1 MTPRALLHRLEAALA
16 RAALALVAR
25 LRPDTASD
33 IGGAL
38 ARAVGPLLPVSR
50 IADANLRRALPALDA
65 AARRRVI
72 RGVWDNLGRT
82 IGEFPHV
89 RMLGP
94 TEAGPGWELHGQ
106 DNVDAVLASGRPVIA
121 FSGHIANWELNAAA
135 GNVVFRRIL
144 GIFYR
149 AAANPLVDALVV
161 ELRNARGAPHFP
173 KGTQGARAAMAHL
186 RQGGSLGM
194 LVDQK
199 MNDGIPVEFFGRP
212 AMTAPA
218 AAAMAQRFGCLLVP
232 CHMERLGPARFRFIV
247 EPPFMVADSGDRHA
261 DIADATRRMNA
272 CLERWITARPQ
283 EWLWLHRRWPKE
295 PT

>member
-1 MTPRALLHRLEAALA
+1 MMLRPLLHHLEAALA
-16 RAALALVAR
+16 QAALTLVAW
-25 LRPDTASD
+25 LPPAAASA

-38 ARAVGPLLPVSR
+38 ARTIGPLLPVSR
-50 IADANLRRALPALDA
+50 VADDNLRRALPALDA

-82 IGEFPHV
+82 MGEFPHV
-89 RMLGP
+89 RALGP
-94 TEAGPGWELHGQ
+94 SASGPGWELAGQ
-106 DNVDAVLASGRPVIA
+106 ENVDAVLASGRPVIA

-135 GNVVFRRIL
+135 GNVVFRRTL

-149 AAANPLVDALVV
+149 AASNPVVDRLVV
-161 ELRNARGAPHFP
+161 RVRDARGAPHFP
-173 KGTQGARAAMAHL
+173 KGVAGARAAMAFL

-199 MNDGIPVEFFGRP
+199 MNDGIPVPFFGRP

-232 CHMERLGPARFRFIV
+232 CHMERLGAARFRFVV
-247 EPPFMVADSGDRHA
+247 EPPFEVPDSGDRHA
-261 DIADATRRMNA
+261 DIAAATRRMNA

-283 EWLWLHRRWPKE
+283 EWLWLHRRWPRA
-295 PT
+295 